1 MATEKT
7 MTSETVFHG
16 KIINVRRDDV
26 LLPDG
31 RTGIR
36 EVVGSVDAVAV
47 VAVTENRE
55 VLMVRQYRY
64 PTGQELLE
72 IPAGKIEPGEQALG
86 CAQRELEE
94 ETGYRAVNWR
104 YLYRFYTSPGFCTE
118 QIHLYLAYDLTA
130 HNQNPDQDEFI
141 EVIKVPLEEALQMAE
156 SNKICDAKTII
167 GLLAAVRHIDK

>member
-31 RTGIR
+31 RPGTR
-36 EVVGSVDAVAV
+36 EVVGSADAVAV

-55 VLMVRQYRY
+55 VLMVSQYRY
-64 PTGQELLE
+64 PAGKEMLE
-72 IPAGKIEPGEQALG
+72 IPAGKIEPGEQALE

-94 ETGYRAVNWR
+94 ETGYRAGNWR
-104 YLYRFYTSPGFCTE
+104 DLYRFYTSPGFCTE

-141 EVIKVPLEEALQMAE
+141 EVIKIPLEKALQMVE
-156 SNKICDAKTII
+156 SNEICDAKTIT
-167 GLLAAVRHIDK
+167 GLLAAVRYIEK